1 MIEIDYTHH
10 AIGKFDILN
19 RHGFVIT
26 PDQVKETITNP
37 DILLLQSGGRYIAQ
51 KGISEDHVLRVI
63 YRKEGTRHI
72 VITFYPG
79 RRDRYED

>member
-1 MIEIDYTHH
+1 MIEIVYTKH
-10 AIGKFDILN
+10 AMEKFDILN
-19 RHGFVIT
+19 KHDFMVT
-26 PDQVKETITNP
+26 TEQVEETIVNP
-37 DILLLQSGGRYIAQ
+37 DKLSLQSGERYIAQ
-51 KGISEDHVLRVI
+51 KEISDEHVLRVI

>member
-1 MIEIDYTHH
+1 MIEIDYTKH
-10 AIGKFDILN
+10 AIDKFDILSKH
-19 RHGFVIT
+19 RFVIT
-26 PDQVKETITNP
+26 PEQVKETIANP

-51 KGISEDHVLRVI
+51 REISEDHVLRVI
-63 YRKEGTRHI
+63 YRKEGIRHI